1 MLIVKDISKN
11 FGEFKAI
18 NHLSFEVKVGDVM
31 GFLGP
36 NGAGKTTSMRVITG
50 YLRSDGGTVLINNKD
65 IEQDPIFT
73 KSMIG
78 YLPEG
83 VPLYLDFS
91 PYLYLD
97 YVCQVRNIKNS
108 SNAIKKVISDLQL
121 EEVKDVLNSLV
132 NFEKDFFIDLENIF
146 VCGDSAGGN
155 LATFLSISSRD
166 KKVIPIRGQLLVY
179 PCVDLTLTM
188 RSMDIFLEGMTL
200 TFDTMDYFVK
210 HYLNSSNDAVNWE
223 ASPLFAKNLHNL
235 PETFIFAAGLDPLLD
250 EGMAYASRL
259 KTFSNKVTYK
269 LYPGQ
274 IHGFLSNSAHFPKA
288 AECIKEI
295 GKAANS
301 MVLNKRG

>member
-50 YLRSDGGTVLINNKD
+50 YLRSDGGSVLINNKD

-97 YVCQVRNIKNS
+97 YVCQVRKIKNS

-121 EEVKDVLNSLV
+121 EEVKDVPI
-132 NFEKDFFIDLENIF
+132 E
-146 VCGDSAGGN
+146 
-155 LATFLSISSRD
+155 TLSKGFKRRVGIAQALIHNP
-166 KKVIPIRGQLLVY
+166 KLLILDE
-179 PCVDLTLTM
+179 PTD
-188 RSMDIFLEGMTL
+188 
-200 TFDTMDYFVK
+200 
-210 HYLNSSNDAVNWE
+210 
-223 ASPLFAKNLHNL
+223 
-235 PETFIFAAGLDPLLD
+235 GLDPLQKFEVRKLIKNLSKTKAIIISTHILD
-250 EGMAYASRL
+250 EVPEVC
-259 KTFSNKVTYK
+259 NKCLIINNGEKV
-269 LYPGQ
+269 
-274 IHGFLSNSAHFPKA
+274 F
-288 AECIKEI
+288 
-295 GKAANS
+295 
-301 MVLNKRG
+301 

>member
-18 NHLSFEVKVGDVM
+18 NRLSFEVKVGDVM

-50 YLRSDGGTVLINNKD
+50 FLRSDEGSVLINNKD

-97 YVCQVRNIKNS
+97 YVCQVRKIKNS

-121 EEVKDVLNSLV
+121 EEVKDVPI
-132 NFEKDFFIDLENIF
+132 E
-146 VCGDSAGGN
+146 
-155 LATFLSISSRD
+155 TLSKGFKRRVGIAQALIHNP
-166 KKVIPIRGQLLVY
+166 KLLILDE
-179 PCVDLTLTM
+179 PTD
-188 RSMDIFLEGMTL
+188 
-200 TFDTMDYFVK
+200 
-210 HYLNSSNDAVNWE
+210 
-223 ASPLFAKNLHNL
+223 
-235 PETFIFAAGLDPLLD
+235 GLDPLQKFEVRKLIKNLSKTKAIIISTHILD
-250 EGMAYASRL
+250 EGPEVCNKCLIINNGEKVFEGTPTQL
-259 KTFSNKVTYK
+259 KRK
-269 LYPGQ
+269 L
-274 IHGFLSNSAHFPKA
+274 
-288 AECIKEI
+288 
-295 GKAANS
+295 GKS
-301 MVLNKRG
+301 LDEKFRKLVS

>member
-108 SNAIKKVISDLQL
+108 SKAIKKVISDLQL
-121 EEVKDVLNSLV
+121 EEVKDVPI
-132 NFEKDFFIDLENIF
+132 E
-146 VCGDSAGGN
+146 
-155 LATFLSISSRD
+155 TLSKGFKRRVGIAQALIHNP
-166 KKVIPIRGQLLVY
+166 KLLILDE
-179 PCVDLTLTM
+179 PTD
-188 RSMDIFLEGMTL
+188 
-200 TFDTMDYFVK
+200 
-210 HYLNSSNDAVNWE
+210 
-223 ASPLFAKNLHNL
+223 
-235 PETFIFAAGLDPLLD
+235 GLDPLQKFEVRKLIKNLSKTKAIIISTHILD
-250 EGMAYASRL
+250 EVPEVCNKCLIINNGEKVFEGTPSQL
-259 KTFSNKVTYK
+259 KRK
-269 LYPGQ
+269 L
-274 IHGFLSNSAHFPKA
+274 
-288 AECIKEI
+288 
-295 GKAANS
+295 GKS
-301 MVLNKRG
+301 LDEKFRKLVS